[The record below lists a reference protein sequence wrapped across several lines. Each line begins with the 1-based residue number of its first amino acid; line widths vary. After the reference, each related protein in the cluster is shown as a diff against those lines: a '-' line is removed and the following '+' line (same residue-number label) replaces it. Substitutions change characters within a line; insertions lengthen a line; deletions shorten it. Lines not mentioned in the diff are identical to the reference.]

1 MGSSHHHHHH
11 SSGLVP
17 RGSHMTTS
25 ARDTGLDSHELAR
38 LHELARHSHAVITR
52 HQDAGGAY
60 PAAPTFSAY
69 RGYAWLRDGS
79 FTAEGISRYG
89 DVASA
94 GRFHDWVD
102 GVLRRRRG
110 QVDDLLAA
118 VDRGEVPS
126 NEGMLPT
133 RFTFDGN
140 DGSDPWW
147 DFQTDGYGMWLW
159 SVVTHAARHGL
170 DLERWRAGIDVAVDY
185 LLAFWDR
192 PCYDWWAE
200 HVEHRHVSTLGAIHG
215 GLVAVGTCAAL
226 RSAPWSAATLQV
238 AARIRSLVSAEGV
251 VDGHLVKWLGSS
263 AVDGSLPACVVP
275 FGLVPPDDDVAAMT
289 RAAVAKD
296 LDVDGGV
303 HRFAADVFYG
313 GGQWILLSALLG
325 WNLAAAG
332 DTAGALRH
340 LRWIADQADADGDL
354 PEQVPH
360 HLLHPGSRAEWVARW
375 GTVATPLLWSHGM
388 YLILADELGLLP
400 PAAKD
405 A

>member
-192 PCYDWWAE
+192 PCYDWWEE

-303 HRFAADVFYG
+303 HRFAADVYYG